1 MPHRPGH
8 GTQRRKYESKG
19 LGSKPDTSAYKQAAQ
34 SMKAAGIKSLSGA
47 TTPDE
52 KGKQAK
58 QKQEDFRNQSSGSNN
73 NNQSDPI
80 VPKKK
85 PPPDE
90 EKKDFEIIAPGKDPD
105 RDDRPKSKG
114 LMKSDTKPE
123 NVFGLEYNMDLSLPS
138 TVDSFGTFATTP
150 TTTSKVNKTEELD
163 SMVLAPTKTSFVSD
177 VVAAIG
183 EDALVNAIENP
194 NVKNIITAG
203 GNVAKEMILKDN
215 GFVERVA
222 NFVDENIPETVKNTV
237 GASYIIANAA
247 ITGDLNLKRKLT
259 DNIEVEANVEDY
271 GKNMRLFIGYS
282 TEF

>member
-34 SMKAAGIKSLSGA
+34 SMKSAGIKSLSGQ
-47 TTPDE
+47 TTDDE

-90 EKKDFEIIAPGKDPD
+90 EKKDFQIVAPGKDPD

-114 LMKSDTKPE
+114 IMKSETKSP
-123 NVFGLEYNMDLSLPS
+123 NVFGLEYNMDLTLPS
-138 TVDSFGTFATTP
+138 DTLVTSIVEQP
-150 TTTSKVNKTEELD
+150 TDLKVNLQNNDFKTNVTNTIME
-163 SMVLAPTKTSFVSD
+163 FVPASLQD
-177 VVAAIG
+177 
-183 EDALVNAIENP
+183 
-194 NVKNIITAG
+194 
-203 GNVAKEMILKDN
+203 
-215 GFVERVA
+215 
-222 NFVDENIPETVKNTV
+222 TV
-237 GASYIIANAA
+237 GASFVVAQAYFDKGITLDLDKTSEVTLDWADDFTITYTKQLGAN
-247 ITGDLNLKRKLT
+247 
-259 DNIEVEANVEDY
+259 
-271 GKNMRLFIGYS
+271 
-282 TEF
+282 

>member
-8 GTQRRKYESKG
+8 GTQRRRYENKG

-34 SMKAAGIKSLSGA
+34 SMKSAGIKSLSGA
-47 TTPDE
+47 TTSDK

-90 EKKDFEIIAPGKDPD
+90 EKKDFQIVAPGKDPD

-114 LMKSDTKPE
+114 IMKSENKSP
-123 NVFGLEYNMDLSLPS
+123 NVFGLEYDMNLTLPS
-138 TVDSFGTFATTP
+138 TVDSFGTFATT
-150 TTTSKVNKTEELD
+150 TD
-163 SMVLAPTKTSFVSD
+163 SQSTNFADDLILAAGK
-177 VVAAIG
+177 
-183 EDALVNAIENP
+183 EDLVNAIENP
-194 NVKNIITAG
+194 NIKNAIKVGQNIATK
-203 GNVAKEMILKDN
+203 VILQDN
-215 GFVERVA
+215 GFQQSTT
-222 NFVDENIPETVKNTV
+222 NFIDGNVPEIVKDTI

>member
-8 GTQRRKYESKG
+8 GTQRKRYESKG

-34 SMKAAGIKSLSGA
+34 SMKSAGIKNLSGQ
-47 TTPDE
+47 TTGDD
-52 KGKQAK
+52 KGRQAK
-58 QKQEDFRNQSSGSNN
+58 QIQDDFRNQNNNNN

-90 EKKDFEIIAPGKDPD
+90 EKKDYTIVAPGKDPE
-105 RDDRPKSKG
+105 RDDRPTSKG
-114 LMKSDTKPE
+114 LMKTETKPA
-123 NVFGLEYNMDLSLPS
+123 NVFGLNYNMDLVLPS
-138 TVDSFGTFATTP
+138 NVDSFGTFATTP
-150 TTTSKVNKTEELD
+150 TTTSEVDKTKELD
-163 SMVLAPTKTSFVSD
+163 SMVLEPKTNFVSD
-177 VVAAIG
+177 VIVAIG

-194 NVKNIITAG
+194 NIKNAIKVGQNIATKVILQDSGFQQSTTNFIDDNVPEIVKDTI
-203 GNVAKEMILKDN
+203 
-215 GFVERVA
+215 
-222 NFVDENIPETVKNTV
+222 

-247 ITGDLNLKRKLT
+247 ITGNLNLKRKLT

>member
-34 SMKAAGIKSLSGA
+34 SMKSAGIKSLSGQ
-47 TTPDE
+47 TTDNE

-90 EKKDFEIIAPGKDPD
+90 EKKDFQIIAPGKDPD

-114 LMKSDTKPE
+114 IMKSENKSP
-123 NVFGLEYNMDLSLPS
+123 NVFGLEYDMNLTLPS
-138 TVDSFGTFATTP
+138 TVDSFGTFATTTDSQP
-150 TTTSKVNKTEELD
+150 TNFADDLI
-163 SMVLAPTKTSFVSD
+163 LAAGK
-177 VVAAIG
+177 
-183 EDALVNAIENP
+183 EDLVNAIENP
-194 NVKNIITAG
+194 NIKNAIKVGQNIATK
-203 GNVAKEMILKDN
+203 VILQDN
-215 GFVERVA
+215 GFQQSTT
-222 NFVDENIPETVKNTV
+222 NFIDNNVPEIVKDTI

>member
-34 SMKAAGIKSLSGA
+34 SMKSAGIKSLSGQ
-47 TTPDE
+47 TTDDE

-90 EKKDFEIIAPGKDPD
+90 EKKDFQIVAPGKDPD

-114 LMKSDTKPE
+114 IMKSENKSP
-123 NVFGLEYNMDLSLPS
+123 NVFGLEYDMNLTLPS
-138 TVDSFGTFATTP
+138 DNLVTSIVEQP
-150 TTTSKVNKTEELD
+150 TDLKVNLQNNDFKTNVTNTIME
-163 SMVLAPTKTSFVSD
+163 FVPASLQD
-177 VVAAIG
+177 
-183 EDALVNAIENP
+183 
-194 NVKNIITAG
+194 
-203 GNVAKEMILKDN
+203 
-215 GFVERVA
+215 
-222 NFVDENIPETVKNTV
+222 TV
-237 GASYIIANAA
+237 GASFVVAQAYFDKG
-247 ITGDLNLKRKLT
+247 ITLDLNKT
-259 DNIEVEANVEDY
+259 SEVTLDWADDFTITYTKQLGAN
-271 GKNMRLFIGYS
+271 
-282 TEF
+282 